1 MIDSNET
8 KCYIGENATNK
19 IKRHIK
25 SQGGKCASVIE
36 IWKEQ
41 KSSACLKRAVHAP
54 NAQHKAVNWGRGIG
68 QVRVVGVNLGSL
80 TFLKGLSTRPVNL
93 TGAWTI
99 WRQLLWRSLSK
110 QLQCPRK
117 LHVFYWGMTRTLEN
131 WVQFRPSFSVIFS
144 PRVLTFFKLV
154 FRVLTS
160 RLSFQMLLPWS
171 GIGWKASRACQT
183 PKLRFMSLVFRIV
196 CMHVVWYKI
205 SYFFKVLIV
214 FEDQDSILDSFNR
227 ID

>member
-41 KSSACLKRAVHAP
+41 KSSACLKRAVRAP
-54 NAQHKAVNWGRGIG
+54 NTQHKAVNWGRGTG
-68 QVRVVGVNLGSL
+68 QVGVVGVNLGSL
-80 TFLKGLSTRPVNL
+80 TFLKGLSRRPVNL
-93 TGAWTI
+93 TGAWTM

-131 WVQFRPSFSVIFS
+131 CVQFCPSFSVIFS
-144 PRVLTFFKLV
+144 PRVLTFSNLSSECWPQGSVSKCYYLDQGLVGKLV
-154 FRVLTS
+154 ELAKLQNWDLCL
-160 RLSFQMLLPWS
+160 LSL
-171 GIGWKASRACQT
+171 G
-183 PKLRFMSLVFRIV
+183 
-196 CMHVVWYKI
+196 
-205 SYFFKVLIV
+205 
-214 FEDQDSILDSFNR
+214 
-227 ID
+227 